1 LNNNTGTIHMSNLC
15 TEICLPQ
22 DRENIAVCN
31 LASLN
36 LTAHIADK
44 QIQWQKLEES
54 VRLAVRQLDNLVD
67 INSLSIAEA
76 NKSDKANRAVGLGV
90 MGLADVFEKLGLSY
104 DSAGAFNLTD
114 QVFEF
119 ISYMAI
125 DESATLAQTRGS
137 YSNFEGSRWSKG
149 MVPIDT
155 LEILEQRRGVKLTVD
170 KTSHHKGLNWDVLRE
185 KVKKGMRNA
194 TLLAVAPNA
203 NIGLVAGTVPGID
216 ARFAQ
221 VFSRNKI
228 SGKYFDIN
236 HNLVKDL
243 KNMGLWDIVKE
254 QIIEFQGDI
263 SGIAEIPEHIKEIY
277 KTSFT
282 TSPYAYVEVAAR
294 AQKWVDQALS
304 RNMYLETRDIDETM
318 KIYQTAW
325 EKGVKSTYYLHM
337 KPRHTAEQSTVAVNK
352 AQKMGRKGFGA
363 LAGLSQSTDF
373 SAPSNESVESGMVVT
388 VEHMETETV
397 TISAPVPSVEP
408 KKHVEMVERNGLNV
422 YQSDPAE
429 ANICDGCQ

>member
-1 LNNNTGTIHMSNLC
+1 
-15 TEICLPQ
+15 
-22 DRENIAVCN
+22 
-31 LASLN
+31 
-36 LTAHIADK
+36 
-44 QIQWQKLEES
+44 
-54 VRLAVRQLDNLVD
+54 
-67 INSLSIAEA
+67 
-76 NKSDKANRAVGLGV
+76 
-90 MGLADVFEKLGLSY
+90 
-104 DSAGAFNLTD
+104 
-114 QVFEF
+114 
-119 ISYMAI
+119 
-125 DESATLAQTRGS
+125 
-137 YSNFEGSRWSKG
+137 
-149 MVPIDT
+149 
-155 LEILEQRRGVKLTVD
+155 
-170 KTSHHKGLNWDVLRE
+170 
-185 KVKKGMRNA
+185 
-194 TLLAVAPNA
+194 
-203 NIGLVAGTVPGID
+203 VPGID